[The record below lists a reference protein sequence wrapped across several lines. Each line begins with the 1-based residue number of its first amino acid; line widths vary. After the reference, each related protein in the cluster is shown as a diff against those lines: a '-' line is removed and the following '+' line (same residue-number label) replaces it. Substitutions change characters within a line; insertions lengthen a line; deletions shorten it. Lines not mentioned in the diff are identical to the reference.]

1 MFSTFEILATFV
13 YVPNN
18 DVDASISIFK
28 FDSSDTSNTFT
39 FSSNLFNFCIC
50 LFVRLEIISLCQF
63 SCDFHLAAHVKI
75 TLGDLNIYFIYL
87 KYIKPFKLQ
96 QDEDF
101 YNNLER
107 LKILFSLTSIPFSLI
122 GICIVKIC

>member
-39 FSSNLFNFCIC
+39 FSSNLFNFYIC

-63 SCDFHLAAHVKI
+63 SCGFHLAAHVKI
-75 TLGDLNIYFIYL
+75 TLGDL
-87 KYIKPFKLQ
+87 
-96 QDEDF
+96 
-101 YNNLER
+101 
-107 LKILFSLTSIPFSLI
+107 
-122 GICIVKIC
+122 